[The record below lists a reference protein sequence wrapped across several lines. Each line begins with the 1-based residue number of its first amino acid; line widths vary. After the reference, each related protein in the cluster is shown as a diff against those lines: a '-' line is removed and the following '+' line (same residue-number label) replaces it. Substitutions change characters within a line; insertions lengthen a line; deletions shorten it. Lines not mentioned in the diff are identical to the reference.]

1 MAEDTTRKP
10 TPAGRPAPNAA
21 SDPGGQGG
29 GGGRLPGD
37 ERLDMERTPGDG
49 SLQGST
55 PAGLTVEELRKR
67 AEEEDGSSQPGTG

>member
-10 TPAGRPAPNAA
+10 TPAGRPDPTAA

-29 GGGRLPGD
+29 GGGQLPGD

-67 AEEEDGSSQPGTG
+67 AEEEDGSAQPGTG